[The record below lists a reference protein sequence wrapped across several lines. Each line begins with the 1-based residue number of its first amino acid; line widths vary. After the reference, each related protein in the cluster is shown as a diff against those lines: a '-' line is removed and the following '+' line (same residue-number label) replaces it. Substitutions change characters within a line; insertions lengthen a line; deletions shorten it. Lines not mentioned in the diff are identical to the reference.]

1 MLSFFDTFYTSHKL
15 NDESKLKGDFGSL
28 VSKQS
33 ENKDGERVKE
43 REEEKREEEEEEEE
57 DLLVRGRASGDR
69 RRC

>member
-1 MLSFFDTFYTSHKL
+1 M
-15 NDESKLKGDFGSL
+15 
-28 VSKQS
+28 SKQS